1 MSNFYV
7 VVFLVGVFYTVISL
21 IISGISGSLHSH
33 GDFGADMS
41 GHHGQMHSGHI
52 ESGHVQTDAGH
63 AIHSADGSHVGNVDG
78 QHGHS
83 AGDSTGVSHSVI
95 SWFAIILNPIVAVS
109 FLTVFGG
116 LGILG
121 VNYFKWNDV
130 ITLIVAAASGVIVSA
145 LLYNFVAKPIYRSE
159 NTSNVSR
166 EELIGMPAEVTT
178 DILADGFGT
187 IKYTVNSIRFTAPA
201 KHIEE
206 KAVMQGQ
213 KVVICK
219 IENNIFY
226 ISEISSI

>member
-1 MSNFYV
+1 MSDFYV

-21 IISGISGSLHSH
+21 IISGISGSLHSQ

-41 GHHGQMHSGHI
+41 GHHGHIDSGHI
-52 ESGHVQTDAGH
+52 EGGHVQTDAGH
-63 AIHSADGSHVGNVDG
+63 AIHSADGSQVSNVDAH
-78 QHGHS
+78 HGHS
-83 AGDSTGVSHSVI
+83 AGESSGVSHSVI

-121 VNYFKWNDV
+121 VNYFKWNDA
-130 ITLIVAAASGVIVSA
+130 ITLVIASASGVIVSA

-166 EELIGMPAEVTT
+166 EMLIGASAEVTT
-178 DILADGFGT
+178 DVLADGFGT
-187 IKYTVNSIRFTAPA
+187 ITYTVNSLRCNAPA
-201 KHIEE
+201 KHIEG
-206 KAVMQGQ
+206 KTVQQGQ

-219 IENNIFY
+219 IEDNIFY